1 MTAVPMA
8 FMMCVSSIALGML
21 FWKSF
26 AGDTVDWVKGCA
38 TGFLLTLAVVLVVFA
53 VNSVCKERKHS

>member
-1 MTAVPMA
+1 
-8 FMMCVSSIALGML
+8 MMCVSSIALGML

-26 AGDTVDWVKGCA
+26 TGSPVDWVKGCA

-53 VNSVCKERKHS
+53 VNSACKAKRS